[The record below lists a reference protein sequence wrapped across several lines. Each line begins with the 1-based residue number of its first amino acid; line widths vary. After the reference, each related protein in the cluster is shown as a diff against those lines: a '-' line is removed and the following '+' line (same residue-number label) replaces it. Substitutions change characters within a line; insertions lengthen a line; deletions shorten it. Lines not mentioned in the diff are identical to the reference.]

1 VTVSSCLAL
10 RRPPRPA
17 LFPYTTLFRSFRE
30 GSRFRKRE
38 VFRQGQALAFW
49 DGTVLGISTATDQ
62 CANRVAR
69 FPAAR
74 FARPAV
80 DPFDEIGRA
89 HVNSSHVKISY
100 AVFCLKKK
108 K

>member
-17 LFPYTTLFRSFRE
+17 LFPYTTLFKSIRE

-62 CANRVAR
+62 CANRVAG

-80 DPFDEIGRA
+80 DPFDDARDLQPRNVRRGSRRRRVCA
-89 HVNSSHVKISY
+89 
-100 AVFCLKKK
+100 FPL
-108 K
+108 